1 MSNVMSNVMKEAL
14 LYDKLEE
21 NKVRCNLCAHRC
33 VIAEGRKGVC
43 QVRRNV
49 QGVLET
55 LVYGRIISGNV
66 DPVEKKPLYHFYPG
80 STAYSIATPG
90 CNFRCE
96 WCQNYEISQMPRER
110 DLIMGHQATPE
121 QIVADCMRVGSRSIA
136 YTYTEPTVFFE
147 YAYDI
152 ARLARQAG
160 IANIFVTNGFM
171 TEEML
176 ELLCPYLDAA
186 NVDLK
191 AFRDETYRRRIGGR
205 LQPVLDSLKKMKQQR
220 VWVEVTT
227 LIIPGINDEPAELQ
241 DIAAFIATE
250 LGRETPWHV
259 SRFFPMYKMTDT
271 FPTPVSTLERAI
283 AIGAQAGL
291 HYIYAGNLHDES
303 NTVCHRCGHTLVR
316 RIGYQVTSKRVTSD
330 GKCPNCGEPVAGIG
344 MSA

>member
-1 MSNVMSNVMKEAL
+1 MREAL
-14 LYDKLEE
+14 LYDRLEE
-21 NKVRCNLCAHRC
+21 GRVRCNLCAHRC
-33 VIAEGRKGVC
+33 EIAPGRKGIC

-49 QGVLET
+49 QGVLQT

-110 DLIMGHQATPE
+110 DLIAGHEAAPE
-121 QIVADCMRVGSRSIA
+121 QIVADAVRVGSRSIA

-152 ARLARQAG
+152 AQLARRAN

-171 TEEML
+171 TGEML
-176 ELLCPYLDAA
+176 DLFYPYLDAA

-205 LQPVLDSLKKMKQQR
+205 LQPVLDSLKKMKRQQ

-227 LIIPGINDEPAELQ
+227 LIIPGINDEPSELR
-241 DIAAFIATE
+241 DIAEFIANE
-250 LGRETPWHV
+250 LGPETPWHV
-259 SRFFPMYKMTDT
+259 SRFFPMYKMTDAP
-271 FPTPVSTLERAI
+271 PTPVKTLEQAVEL
-283 AIGAQAGL
+283 GEQAGL
-291 HYIYAGNLHDES
+291 HYVYTGNLHGES
-303 NTVCHRCGHTLVR
+303 NTLCHRCKQMLVQR
-316 RIGYQVTSKRVTSD
+316 VGYRVISKRATPD
-330 GKCPNCGEPVAGIG
+330 GKCPACGASVAGVG